1 MGGGREDELVAALA
15 RRAVASAA
23 PGELPLFRATSR
35 AYFEDPG
42 SLRRAGTAADDM
54 LGFGPGEAALLL
66 TPVALDVA
74 RRVVD
79 FVLDHVRATA
89 EAEAGEAVDGATARL
104 LHRLGVGDGPG
115 SAADAPPET
124 PLLSPEQLHEVH
136 RVALEKAHQLQL
148 PDATADLLAD
158 SVVGGLAAG

>member
-35 AYFEDPG
+35 AYFEDPA
-42 SLRRAGTAADDM
+42 SLLTARAGADDM

-89 EAEAGEAVDGATARL
+89 EAEAGAAVEGATARL
-104 LHRLGVGDGPG
+104 LHRVGVGDGPEP
-115 SAADAPPET
+115 AAQAAPEP
-124 PLLSPEQLHEVH
+124 PLLSPEQLREVR
-136 RVALEKAHQLQL
+136 RVALEKARQMQL
-148 PDATADLLAD
+148 PEATADLLAD
-158 SVVGGLAAG
+158 SLVGGLSPG

>member
-1 MGGGREDELVAALA
+1 MGEGREDELVAALA

-23 PGELPLFRATSR
+23 PAELPLFRATSR
-35 AYFEDPG
+35 AYFDDPK
-42 SLRRAGTAADDM
+42 SLLAARPSADDM

-89 EAEAGEAVDGATARL
+89 EAEAGAAVDGATARL
-104 LHRLGVGDGPG
+104 LHRIGVGDEPEP
-115 SAADAPPET
+115 APDAPPDA
-124 PLLSPEQLHEVH
+124 PLLSPEQLQEVR
-136 RVALEKAHQLQL
+136 RVALEKARQMQL
-148 PDATADLLAD
+148 PEATADLLAD
-158 SVVGGLAAG
+158 SLVGGLSAG